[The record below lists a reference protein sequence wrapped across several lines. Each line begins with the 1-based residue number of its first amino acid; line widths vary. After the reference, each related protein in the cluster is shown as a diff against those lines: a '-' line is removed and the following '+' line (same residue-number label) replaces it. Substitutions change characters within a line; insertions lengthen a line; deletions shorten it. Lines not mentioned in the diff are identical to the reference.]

1 MDKCTAIVL
10 AAGQG
15 KRMGSDVP
23 KQFLHIEG
31 HPIVVY
37 SLKCFEKME
46 EIQEIILVT
55 GKENITYCEKE
66 IVEKYHLQK
75 VKRVIA
81 GGKERYD
88 SVYEGLKCCEEGTYV
103 YIHDGAR
110 PFVDTRILQDCLKEV
125 KLHNAVVTAVPS
137 KDTIKIS
144 DKDGFVVSTPDRS
157 TLWNIQTPQVFS
169 LDMIKKAHEE
179 IRKGDMSGVTDD
191 SMIVESLGMAKVK
204 LVMGSYDNIKITTPE
219 DLVVAENILNRREE
233 LRIG

>member
-15 KRMGSDVP
+15 KRMGGNIP

-31 HPIVVY
+31 HPIVAY
-37 SLKCFEKME
+37 SLKCFERMS

-55 GKENITYCEKE
+55 GEDNITYCEKE
-66 IVEKYHLQK
+66 IVEKYQLKK
-75 VKRVIA
+75 VKHVIA

-88 SVYEGLKCCEEGTYV
+88 SVYEGLKCCEDGAYV

-110 PFVDTRILQDCLKEV
+110 PFVDDRILRECLMEV
-125 KLHNAVVTAVPS
+125 KKHHAVVTAVPS

-169 LDMIKKAHEE
+169 LEMIRKAHEE
-179 IRKGDMSGVTDD
+179 IRKGDMAGVTDD
-191 SMIVESLGMAKVK
+191 SMIVESLGFAKVK

-233 LRIG
+233 LRIQ